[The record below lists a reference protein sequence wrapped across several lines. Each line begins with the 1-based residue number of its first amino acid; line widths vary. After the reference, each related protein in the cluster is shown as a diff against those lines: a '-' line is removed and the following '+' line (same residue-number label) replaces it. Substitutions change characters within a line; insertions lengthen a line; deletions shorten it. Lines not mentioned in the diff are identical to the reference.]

1 MNEQIRLEIQNNLS
15 EILTALD
22 ADFTSNITVSEGKQP
37 VFQGVEKERVL
48 FEGSAFFDEI
58 GSLNIDSLTGAQRQY
73 LKRLIGD
80 FQIKND
86 VLQSQLEDEIKVM
99 AASEEYQT
107 VEEFIEDLEQETIV
121 LYDEDLN
128 FSFSLCDDDLKVSED
143 NHNLMRTVLLLFL
156 IENLSV
162 KSTYRRADQSIFVEV
177 NLKDFLSLIIA
188 EDGKLASILIQE
200 LALEIQKSLSESD
213 EKRCQKTYL
222 FLTGDTD

>member
-1 MNEQIRLEIQNNLS
+1 MNEQIRLEVQNNLS

-22 ADFTSNITVSEGKQP
+22 ADFTPNITVSEGKQP

-128 FSFSLCDDDLKVSED
+128 FSFAFCDDDLKVSEY
-143 NHNLMRTVLLLFL
+143 NHNLMRTALLSFL

-162 KSTYRRADQSIFVEV
+162 KSAYRRTDQSIFVEV

-200 LALEIQKSLSESD
+200 LALEIQKSLSEFD
-213 EKRCQKTYL
+213 EKRCQKIYL
-222 FLTGDTD
+222 FLTGEMN